1 MREIEVLNLT
11 KKFGQAVAVDNISFG
26 IEAGSVLAFLGP
38 NGAGKTTTVNM
49 LTDLLQPTSGEIFYH
64 GELFSSKRDDLKKI
78 IGVVPQHNN
87 VDRDLTVYQNLKV
100 HGKLFGME
108 KTYLERRIE
117 ESIEFAG
124 LGGHRNKTAG
134 KLSGGMKRRLIIA
147 RALLHEPSILYLDE
161 PTVGLDASVRRTMW
175 DFIRNINVN
184 KKCTVFLTT
193 HYIEEAEMLSDNVIV
208 IDRAK
213 IVAEGDA
220 QSLKKKIGSFALD
233 ILKDD
238 VTETEF
244 FNTREEALKK
254 LTEISETAKLRETN
268 LEDVYLSI
276 TGRRID
282 V

>member
-1 MREIEVLNLT
+1 
-11 KKFGQAVAVDNISFG
+11 
-26 IEAGSVLAFLGP
+26 
-38 NGAGKTTTVNM
+38 M
-49 LTDLLQPTSGEIFYH
+49 LTDLLQPTSGEIRYR
-64 GELFSSKRDDLKKI
+64 GEVFRSKRGDLKRA

-87 VDRDLTVYQNLKV
+87 VDRDLSVYQNLKV
-100 HGKLFGME
+100 HGMLFGMGRGE
-108 KTYLERRIE
+108 LERRIE
-117 ESIEFAG
+117 EAMEFSGMGEHAG
-124 LGGHRNKTAG
+124 KSAG

-161 PTVGLDASVRRTMW
+161 PTAGLDASVRRTMW
-175 DFIRNINVN
+175 DFIRSINAN
-184 KKCTVFLTT
+184 KNCTVFLTT

-220 QSLKKKIGSFALD
+220 HSLMERIGHWALD
-233 ILKDD
+233 ILVND

-244 FNTREEALKK
+244 FANREDALAR
-254 LTEISETAKLRETN
+254 LSATSGTAKLRETN

>member
-1 MREIEVLNLT
+1 MPEIKVSHLT
-11 KKFGQAVAVDNISFG
+11 KKFGNNTAVENVSF
-26 IEAGSVLAFLGP
+26 EVKTGSILAFLGP

-49 LTDLLQPTSGEIFYH
+49 LTGLLTPTEGEIFYK
-64 GELFSSKRDDLKKI
+64 GENFSPQNSSIKRM

-87 VDRDLTVYQNLKV
+87 VDRDLTAYQNLKV
-100 HGKLFGME
+100 HGILYGMGGQLE
-108 KTYLERRIE
+108 KRIE
-117 ESIEFAG
+117 ESIAFAG
-124 LGGHRNKTAG
+124 LSAHAGKTAG

-175 DFIRNINVN
+175 DFIRSIKNE

-193 HYIEEAEMLSDNVIV
+193 HYIEEAELLADNVII
-208 IDRAK
+208 IDKAK
-213 IVAEGDA
+213 IVTEGDVET
-220 QSLKKKIGSFALD
+220 LKSGIGKWALD
-233 ILKDD
+233 IQYKNS
-238 VTETEF
+238 TETEF
-244 FNTREEALKK
+244 FQKREEA
-254 LTEISETAKLRETN
+254 ISRLSGINETARIRETN

>member
-1 MREIEVLNLT
+1 VREIEVSNLT
-11 KKFGQAVAVDNISFG
+11 KKFGGTAAVDDISFG
-26 IEAGSVLAFLGP
+26 VDAGSILAFLGP

-49 LTDLLQPTSGEIFYH
+49 LTDLLQPTSGEIRYR
-64 GELFSSKRDDLKKI
+64 GELFTSKRDDLKRM

-87 VDRDLTVYQNLKV
+87 VDRDLSVYQNLKV

-108 KTYLERRIE
+108 RSYLEKRIE
-117 ESIEFAG
+117 ESLEFAG
-124 LGGHRNKTAG
+124 LGGHRNKPAG

-147 RALLHEPSILYLDE
+147 RALLHEPGILYLDE
-161 PTVGLDASVRRTMW
+161 PTVGLDASVRRSIW
-175 DFIRNINVN
+175 DFIRNIKVN
-184 KKCTVFLTT
+184 KNCTVFLTT

-213 IVAEGDA
+213 IVAEGTA
-220 QSLKKKIGSFALD
+220 QSLKKEIGSFALD
-233 ILKDD
+233 ILKND
-238 VTETEF
+238 VTDTEF
-244 FNTREEALKK
+244 FTSREEALKR
-254 LTEISETAKLRETN
+254 LGEIEETAKLRETN

>member
-1 MREIEVLNLT
+1 MPEIKVSSLT
-11 KKFGQAVAVDNISFG
+11 KKFGSATAVDNVSFE
-26 IEAGSVLAFLGP
+26 IKTGSILAFLGP

-49 LTDLLQPTSGEIFYH
+49 LTGLLTPTSGEILYK
-64 GELFSSKRDDLKKI
+64 GEHFSPQNNDIKRM

-100 HGKLFGME
+100 HGILYGIGAE
-108 KTYLERRIE
+108 LEQRIE
-117 ESIEFAG
+117 ECISFAG
-124 LGGHRNKTAG
+124 LSAHAGKSAG

-147 RALLHEPSILYLDE
+147 RALLHEPTILYLDE

-175 DFIRNINVN
+175 DFIRSIKNE

-193 HYIEEAEMLSDNVIV
+193 HYIEEAELLADNVII
-208 IDRAK
+208 IDKAK
-213 IVAEGDA
+213 IVTEGDVET
-220 QSLKKKIGSFALD
+220 LKSGIGSWALD
-233 ILKDD
+233 IQYQSS
-238 VTETEF
+238 TETEF
-244 FNTREEALKK
+244 FKSRDEAIARLSQ
-254 LTEISETAKLRETN
+254 INETARIRETN

>member
-1 MREIEVLNLT
+1 MKEIEVSNLT
-11 KKFGQAVAVDNISFG
+11 KKFGQAVAVDNVSFSV
-26 IEAGSVLAFLGP
+26 ETGSILAFLGP

-49 LTDLLQPTSGEIFYH
+49 LTDLLRPTSGEIRYR
-64 GELFSSKRDDLKKI
+64 GELFSSERGDLKRI

-100 HGKLFGME
+100 HGKLFGLE
-108 KTYLERRIE
+108 KNYLEKRIE
-117 ESIEFAG
+117 ESIDFAG
-124 LGGHRNKTAG
+124 LGGHRDKPAG

-147 RALLHEPSILYLDE
+147 RALLHEPTILYLDE

-175 DFIRNINVN
+175 DFIRSIKAN
-184 KKCTVFLTT
+184 KGCTVFLTT

-213 IVAEGDA
+213 IVAEGTA
-220 QSLKKKIGSFALD
+220 ETLKKRVGHWALD
-233 ILKDD
+233 IFENDI
-238 VTETEF
+238 TNTEF
-244 FNTREEALKK
+244 FDSRDAALER
-254 LTEISETAKLRETN
+254 LSAISGTANLRETN